1 MKVKKTEQ
9 NKPKQPFINFQF
21 PSLRL
26 SCSASLGI
34 LSSEN
39 TGRTKGMSLLISPV
53 TKSLLNAY
61 CELDTGLSINAL
73 HILLHLLFT
82 AVLAVCLEWF

>member
-21 PSLRL
+21 PSLHL

-61 CELDTGLSINAL
+61 CVQGTLRDEKRSKTLSFKWQKI
-73 HILLHLLFT
+73 IL
-82 AVLAVCLEWF
+82 